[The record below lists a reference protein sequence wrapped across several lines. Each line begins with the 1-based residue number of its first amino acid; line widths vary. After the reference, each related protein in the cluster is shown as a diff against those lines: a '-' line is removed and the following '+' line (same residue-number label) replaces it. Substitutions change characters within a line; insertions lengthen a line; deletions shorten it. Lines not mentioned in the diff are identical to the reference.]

1 MPIVETEVEKPATQ
15 GAAMEITVSRQ
26 DLVKELTA
34 TQSVVERKTTI
45 PILSNFLIE
54 ADGDRLN
61 ITATDLDQAIR
72 TSAAAKV
79 KKPGACTIPARKLYD
94 YIKLLPDGDISIK
107 LLENHWVQIRSAGP
121 TPRWWAWRAPTIR
134 RCRSF
139 PAIAATSISTSR

>member
-1 MPIVETEVEKPATQ
+1 MPIETVVDKPAVQ

-54 ADGDRLN
+54 ADGDRLY

-72 TSAAAKV
+72 TSVDVKV
-79 KKPGACTIPARKLYD
+79 KKPGSCTIPALSL
-94 YIKLLPDGDISIK
+94 IHI
-107 LLENHWVQIRSAGP
+107 
-121 TPRWWAWRAPTIR
+121 
-134 RCRSF
+134 
-139 PAIAATSISTSR
+139 